1 MGRRKQIRPHR
12 TGGILETQSSQ
23 SEFNKDN
30 DAQPR
35 KDDLV
40 DVDEPFFVEIDKS
53 SWLSEEHYDVSEIIL
68 LNLGVSSEFYGYKL
82 TEEFYRNS
90 RCFLRFR
97 LTNVSEHLDRMKS
110 GHWPVLSES
119 NTCLQFVMKCTVDGS
134 ERDVV
139 MVSGN
144 VDGTDEGVT
153 GLVHLASLK
162 YLSVRPILGIEFLE
176 GMSSICVHIEILK
189 SVFDQC
195 ESLLDNSRQLW
206 KRSMMNVMA
215 WLRPE
220 VMTSEARYGY
230 NVVNHMEVDAPVVD
244 NDDFSASKKQVIF
257 EVSSF
262 YEAIKP
268 SKCVL
273 VES

>member
-12 TGGILETQSSQ
+12 SGGILERQSSE

-30 DAQPR
+30 DAQPG

-40 DVDEPFFVEIDKS
+40 DAEEPFFVEIDKS
-53 SWLSEEHYDVSEIIL
+53 SWVSEEHYDVSEIVL
-68 LNLGVSSEFYGYKL
+68 LNLRVSEEFYGYKL
-82 TEEFYRNS
+82 TEEFYRDS

-97 LTNVSEHLDRMKS
+97 LSNVNEHLGRMKL

-119 NTCLQFVMKCTVDGS
+119 NVCLQFVMKCTAEGS
-134 ERDVV
+134 ERDVI
-139 MVSGN
+139 MMSGF

-162 YLSVRPILGIEFLE
+162 YFTVRPVLGIEFLK
-176 GMSSICVHIEILK
+176 GMSSICIRVEILK
-189 SVFDQC
+189 SVFDEC
-195 ESLLDNSRQLW
+195 ESLLDNTRQLW
-206 KRSMMNVMA
+206 KKSMMSAMA
-215 WLRPE
+215 WLRPD

-230 NVVNHMEVDAPVVD
+230 NGVKNMEIDEPLVADGD
-244 NDDFSASKKQVIF
+244 SSASRHQVRF

-268 SKCVL
+268 SK
-273 VES
+273 